1 MNFLLGGSEMKSAY
15 ELAMERLGGTMQQ
28 LSDEQKEKLAAVD
41 REFEAK
47 LAQAKFA
54 AQDRLKRAQ
63 ADPEKI
69 RQIQEDL
76 EVELRSIQVQKENRK
91 EKMRKEFNNS

>member
-1 MNFLLGGSEMKSAY
+1 MKSAY